1 MTATPHT
8 TPLDSPPVDPADVP
22 PMRVE
27 HRGGDKF
34 DINVRGHVVRVDQPV
49 KDRGEDTAPTP
60 TELFIASLA
69 SCVAFYA
76 RRYLARHDLP
86 TEGLA
91 VEATFEMGS
100 RPARVAGIEVRLIV
114 PEGVPAERL
123 DALLAVASHC
133 TVHNTV
139 DSTPEVSIT
148 LADASAGTLPDL
160 PAG

>member
-1 MTATPHT
+1 MTATPNT
-8 TPLDSPPVDPADVP
+8 APADSADVP

-34 DINVRGHVVRVDQPV
+34 DITVRGHVVRVDQPV

-91 VEATFEMGS
+91 VEATFDMGAK
-100 RPARVAGIEVRLIV
+100 PARVAGIDIRLTV
-114 PEGVPAERL
+114 PEGVPADRL
-123 DALLAVASHC
+123 GALLAVATHC
-133 TVHNTV
+133 TVHNTLT
-139 DSTPEVSIT
+139 SEPEVSIT
-148 LADASAGTLPDL
+148 LADT

>member
-1 MTATPHT
+1 MTATPNT
-8 TPLDSPPVDPADVP
+8 TPVDPTPAGSPDVP
-22 PMRVE
+22 LMRVE

-86 TEGLA
+86 TDGLA
-91 VEATFEMGS
+91 VEATFNMGS
-100 RPARVAGIEVRLIV
+100 KPARVAGIDMRLIV
-114 PEGVPAERL
+114 PAGVPADRL
-123 DALLAVASHC
+123 DALLAVATHC
-133 TVHNTV
+133 TVHNTLTSEP
-139 DSTPEVSIT
+139 DVSIT
-148 LADASAGTLPDL
+148 LADA
-160 PAG
+160 PAS